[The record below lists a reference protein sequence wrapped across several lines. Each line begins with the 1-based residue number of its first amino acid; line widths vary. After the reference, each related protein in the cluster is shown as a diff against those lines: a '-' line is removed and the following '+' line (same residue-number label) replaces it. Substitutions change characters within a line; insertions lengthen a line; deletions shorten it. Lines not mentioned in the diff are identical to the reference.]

1 MLKVIL
7 PNKND
12 WLNKYFNTE
21 EAFESRDMSKIK
33 RYELEKIIESSEG
46 HIEEYVIEFE
56 ERRYGQY
63 FILESDF
70 EKKWI
75 TITADY
81 TTSEG
86 DGGSTNAYFVQ
97 AIPMALRAVFEDNT
111 LKNKKV
117 ELYLKGTSHAR
128 ATTEGQILYYRMA
141 RTIGVN
147 ILNAN
152 ELSRVGRNIPREIE
166 KVFKTVEEWQSE
178 RLKMQNRNTSNK
190 SSYILE
196 ENDSY
201 IFYGKTFGA
210 NGRESIFILY
220 MLSKLAIEEGKK
232 IYLYEVADNG
242 ATALE
247 SSMNEEDKRFRNML
261 ENFGIIYYIDSVDYV
276 ENEEV
281 GKILNE
287 KDKDARHQAEF
298 MRNLMVKFNAE
309 RNENGDIKRNKKGS
323 PIIIDTLKKCY
334 LCDCTIQKAII
345 ASHIQRVTD
354 INKLEIS
361 FEEKRKKAVDAD
373 NGFWLCANHDK
384 MFEYGIITFDEE
396 TGLLQ
401 MDVENLN
408 DSQKHYIKQLTKKI
422 NVSEEHFTNEL
433 KSYLSIHNERIKEQI
448 GNYNYSNVELI
459 YEEQEEHI
467 QMVAEDEEEYKYD

>member
-7 PNKND
+7 PNKNE
-12 WLNKYFNTE
+12 WLNTYFNTE
-21 EAFESRDMSKIK
+21 EAFKKSDISKIK
-33 RYELEKIIESSEG
+33 KHELEKIIEASEG
-46 HIEEYVIEFE
+46 SVKAYTIEFE

-63 FILESDF
+63 FILENDS

-75 TITADY
+75 TISADY
-81 TTSEG
+81 TISEG

-97 AIPMALRAVFEDNT
+97 FIPMALRALFEDNT
-111 LKNKKV
+111 SKNKKA
-117 ELYLKGTSHAR
+117 ELYLKGTSHPR
-128 ATTEGQILYYRMA
+128 ATTDGQILYYRVA
-141 RTIGVN
+141 KTIGIN
-147 ILNAN
+147 ILNVN

-166 KVFKTVEEWQSE
+166 KKFKTVEEWQNE

-220 MLSKLAIEEGKK
+220 MLSKLAREEGKK

-242 ATALE
+242 ATAFE
-247 SSMNEEDKRFRNML
+247 TSMNEDDKRFRNML
-261 ENFGIIYYIDSVDYV
+261 ESFGIVYYIDSVDYV
-276 ENEEV
+276 ENEDV
-281 GKILNE
+281 GKVLDE

-298 MRNLMVKFNAE
+298 MRNLLIKFNAE
-309 RNENGDIKRNKKGS
+309 RDENGEIKRNKKGS
-323 PIIIDTLKKCY
+323 PIIVNTLKKCY

-354 INKLEIS
+354 INKLSIP

-384 MFEYGIITFDEE
+384 MFEYGIITFDEN

-401 MDVENLN
+401 MNLENL
-408 DSQKHYIKQLTKKI
+408 DEFQKRYIEQITKKV
-422 NVSEEHFTNEL
+422 NVSEEHFTDEL
-433 KSYLSIHNERIKEQI
+433 KSYLSIHNNRIKEQI
-448 GNYNYSNVELI
+448 GKCDYSNVKLLS
-459 YEEQEEHI
+459 EEGEENNQI
-467 QMVAEDEEEYKYD
+467 TAENSI